1 MATTP
6 MTHFIHGVQLN
17 EMFYRE
23 AVAPILSAAFPELR
37 YSAALI
43 GHGSDVLGYDSE
55 RSTDHE
61 WGPRLL
67 IFLPAGDYRAQADS
81 ISEIL
86 SARLPPEFR
95 GYSTSFA
102 ESDENR
108 VRWMVPAESGHVRHH
123 VYFLTVRE
131 FIGSYLGIDPHA
143 PTIVDWL
150 LMYQNALLEITGGAV
165 YHDGLGELIPLRKSL
180 AWYPREVR
188 MFMLASQWTRIAQ
201 EEPFPS
207 RCGETGDELGA
218 RINMARLVRDVMK
231 LCFLI
236 EGRYAPYS
244 KWLGTAFSRLNCAH
258 ELEPL
263 LRAAVAATTWQFRE
277 QHLCAAF
284 EVAARMHNSM
294 GLFATL
300 DTGTMSF
307 HERPYRVL
315 GAERFAKAVSDEIRD
330 ESLRRIYSTV
340 GPIGSIDQFADS
352 TNLLMRSDL
361 RNRLRVLFETA
372 IPKSG

>member
-1 MATTP
+1 MSK
-6 MTHFIHGVQLN
+6 FIKGVRLN

-43 GHGSDVLGYDSE
+43 GYGSDVLGYDSE

-67 IFLPAGDYRAQADS
+67 VFLSDEEFRKRADS
-81 ISEIL
+81 ISEVL
-86 SARLPPEFR
+86 ATQLPKEFR
-95 GYSTSFA
+95 GYSTNFA
-102 ESDENR
+102 EPDENR
-108 VRWMVPAESGHVRHH
+108 VGWMAPAESDRVRHH
-123 VYFLTVRE
+123 VYFHTVGE
-131 FIGSYLGIDPHA
+131 FIGGYLGIDPHRT
-143 PTIVDWL
+143 PTIIDWL
-150 LMYQNALLEITGGAV
+150 LMYQNALLEVTGGSV
-165 YHDGLGELIPLRKSL
+165 YHDGLGELVPLRQSL
-180 AWYPREVR
+180 KWYPHEVWL
-188 MFMLASQWTRIAQ
+188 FMLASQWIRIAQ
-201 EEPFPS
+201 EEAFPG
-207 RCGETGDELGA
+207 RCGEAGDELGA

-244 KWLGTAFSRLNCAH
+244 KWLGAAFSRLNCAR
-258 ELEPL
+258 ELEPV
-263 LRAAVAATTWQFRE
+263 LRAAIAGETWQSRE

-284 EVAARMHNSM
+284 EIVARMHNAM

-315 GAERFAKAVSDEIRD
+315 GAGRFAKAVSDEIRD
-330 ESLRRIYSTV
+330 ESLRMIYAKA

-352 TNLLMRSDL
+352 TNLLMRPDL
-361 RNRLRVLFETA
+361 RTRLRVLFETA
-372 IPKSG
+372 IQA

>member
-1 MATTP
+1 MAQ
-6 MTHFIHGVQLN
+6 FINGVQLN

-37 YSAALI
+37 YSASLI
-43 GHGSDVLGYDSE
+43 GYGSDVLGYDSE

-67 IFLPAGDYRAQADS
+67 IFLPDKDYRAQADS

-86 SARLPPEFR
+86 SARLPTEFR
-95 GYSTSFA
+95 GYSTNFT
-102 ESDENR
+102 EPDENR
-108 VRWMVPAESGHVRHH
+108 VRWMVPAESGSVRHH
-123 VYFLTVRE
+123 VYFHTVRE
-131 FIGSYLGIDPHA
+131 FVGNYLGIDPRD
-143 PTIVDWL
+143 PLTTVDWL

-165 YHDGLGELIPLRKSL
+165 YYDGLGELVPLRQSL
-180 AWYPREVR
+180 AWFPREVWL
-188 MFMLASQWTRIAQ
+188 FILASQWIRLAQ

-207 RCGETGDELGA
+207 RCGEAGDELGA
-218 RINMARLVRDVMK
+218 RINTARLVRDVMK

-244 KWLGTAFSRLNCAH
+244 KWLGAAFSRLNCAH
-258 ELEPL
+258 ELEPI
-263 LRAAVAATTWQFRE
+263 LRAAVAAETWQTRE

-284 EVAARMHNSM
+284 EIVARMHNAT

-307 HERPYRVL
+307 HTRPHRVL
-315 GAERFAKAVSDEIRD
+315 GAGRFAKAVSDEIRD
-330 ESLRRIYSTV
+330 ESLRKIYATV

-352 TNLLMRSDL
+352 TNLLMRPDL
-361 RNRLRVLFETA
+361 RARLRVLFETA
-372 IPKSG
+372 IPKNG

>member
-1 MATTP
+1 
-6 MTHFIHGVQLN
+6 MTQFIPGVRLN

-23 AVAPILSAAFPELR
+23 AVAPILFAAFPQLR

-43 GHGSDVLGYDSE
+43 GYGSDVLGYDSE

-67 IFLPAGDYRAQADS
+67 IFLPDQDFREQADS
-81 ISEIL
+81 IGEIL
-86 SARLPPEFR
+86 SARLPTEFH
-95 GYSTSFA
+95 GYSTNFA
-102 ESDENR
+102 QPDENR
-108 VRWMVPAESGHVRHH
+108 VRWMVPAESGRVRHH
-123 VYFLTVRE
+123 VYFHTVRE
-131 FIGSYLGIDPHA
+131 FIDNYLGIDPNG
-143 PTIVDWL
+143 TLSIFDWL

-165 YHDGLGELIPLRKSL
+165 YHDGLGKLVPIRQNL
-180 AWYPREVR
+180 AWYPHEVWL
-188 MFMLASQWTRIAQ
+188 FMLASQWIRVAQ

-207 RCGETGDELGA
+207 RCGEGGDELGA
-218 RINMARLVRDVMK
+218 RINTARIVRDLMR

-236 EGRYAPYS
+236 ERRYAPYS

-263 LRAAVAATTWQFRE
+263 LRAAMAAESWQSRE
-277 QHLCAAF
+277 QYLCAAF
-284 EVAARMHNSM
+284 EIAARMHNSM

-300 DTGTMSF
+300 DTHTISF

-330 ESLRRIYSTV
+330 ESLRKIYASV

-352 TNLLMRSDL
+352 TNLLMRPDL
-361 RNRLRVLFETA
+361 RNRLRVLFEEA
-372 IPKSG
+372 SSKSE

>member
-1 MATTP
+1 
-6 MTHFIHGVQLN
+6 MTQFIHGVRLN

-43 GHGSDVLGYDSE
+43 GYGSDVLGYDSE

-67 IFLPAGDYRAQADS
+67 IFLPEEDYRAQADS
-81 ISEIL
+81 IRQIL
-86 SARLPPEFR
+86 SVRLSPEFR
-95 GYSTSFA
+95 GYSTNFT
-102 ESDENR
+102 EPDENR
-108 VRWMVPAESGHVRHH
+108 VRWMAPAQSGRVRHH
-123 VYFLTVRE
+123 VYFHTVRE
-131 FIGSYLGIDPHA
+131 FVGNYLGIDPRET
-143 PTIVDWL
+143 PTIIDWL

-165 YHDGLGELIPLRKSL
+165 YHDGLGELIPLRQSL
-180 AWYPREVR
+180 AWYPREVWL
-188 MFMLASQWTRIAQ
+188 FMLASQWIRIAQ

-218 RINMARLVRDVMK
+218 RINTARLVRDVMK

-263 LRAAVAATTWQFRE
+263 LRAAVAATTWQSRE

-284 EVAARMHNSM
+284 EVAARMHNAM
-294 GLFATL
+294 GLFAAL

-307 HERPYRVL
+307 HARPYRVL
-315 GAERFAKAVSDEIRD
+315 GAERFAKAVNDEIRD
-330 ESLRRIYSTV
+330 ESLRRIYATA

-352 TNLLMRSDL
+352 TDLLMRSDL
-361 RNRLRVLFETA
+361 CARLKVLFETV
-372 IPKSG
+372 IPKNG